1 MPYNIAVTSSDGE
14 HVDLHLG
21 QAGAFYILRADE
33 VSGDWKILEK
43 KESAFSPPRGGE
55 KAPGNC
61 RSGGR
66 HENMMARINSITE
79 LLEGCAYLLTA
90 KIGPKPCDLLK
101 RSGITALESPS
112 DIGEAVLKLNIYH
125 RKFGKLNKEHLHGK

>member
-21 QAGAFYILRADE
+21 QADAFYILQADE

-43 KESAFSPPRGGE
+43 KEASPSPPR
-55 KAPGNC
+55 
-61 RSGGR
+61 GGR

-79 LLEGCAYLLTA
+79 LLEGCTYLLTA

-101 RSGITALESPS
+101 RSGITALESPP